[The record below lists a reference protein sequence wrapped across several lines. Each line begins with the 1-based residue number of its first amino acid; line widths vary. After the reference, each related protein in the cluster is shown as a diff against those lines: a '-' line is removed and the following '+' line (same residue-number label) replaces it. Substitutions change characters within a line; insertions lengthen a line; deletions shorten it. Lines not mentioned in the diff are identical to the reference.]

1 MRRIG
6 LLGGTFNPIHI
17 GHLAL
22 AEWAL
27 EEKNLEEIWLIPTGI
42 PYMKDLSELA
52 SCEDRL
58 YMTEL
63 AVKQNPRFR
72 CLDIEARKKQRSYS
86 FETLEQLHLLYP
98 DNEFFFILGAD
109 CLFSI
114 ENWKNPDRIFRYC
127 TIIAAVRDDSV
138 LSVMEEKK
146 LALERKYQG
155 TIHLLPFLR
164 MSVSSTEIRQR
175 FRSGKSVRYLVPDA
189 IISYMEEKRLYREE
203 NS

>member
-1 MRRIG
+1 M
-6 LLGGTFNPIHI
+6 
-17 GHLAL
+17 
-22 AEWAL
+22 
-27 EEKNLEEIWLIPTGI
+27 
-42 PYMKDLSELA
+42 
-52 SCEDRL
+52 
-58 YMTEL
+58 
-63 AVKQNPRFR
+63 
-72 CLDIEARKKQRSYS
+72 
-86 FETLEQLHLLYP
+86 
-98 DNEFFFILGAD
+98 GAD

-114 ENWKNPDRIFRYC
+114 ENWKNPDRIFQYC